1 MLASVAQLDRALAS
15 GAKGFGFNSRR
26 AHRLP
31 GRQFKLKGR
40 HRPFMLQ
47 AKRKI
52 SKRELK
58 QDALITSYMKATT
71 FYGENKK
78 NISIG
83 LTIAVVLI
91 IVSVVYINNRNANNE
106 KATTDLGKV
115 YQYFDSGQY
124 QLAIDG
130 VPQQNIVGLKSI
142 VEEYGSTPSGEM
154 AKFYLA
160 NAYFQLGKIDKAMT
174 QFEDFSPGGE
184 ILAAS
189 RLAGIAACHEAKG
202 NWKEAAGNFE
212 KASTNH
218 EPDAEAAENLNNAAR
233 NYALAG
239 DKEKALTLY
248 KKLKKNYPT
257 TTFARDADR
266 YIAQLSV

>member
-1 MLASVAQLDRALAS
+1 
-15 GAKGFGFNSRR
+15 
-26 AHRLP
+26 
-31 GRQFKLKGR
+31 
-40 HRPFMLQ
+40 MLQ

-71 FYGENKK
+71 FYEENKK
-78 NISIG
+78 NIGVG

-91 IVSVVYINNRNANNE
+91 VASVVYVNNRSANND

-115 YQYFDSGQY
+115 YQHFDGGQY

-130 VPQQNIVGLKSI
+130 IPQQNIVGLKSI

-154 AKFYLA
+154 ARFYLA
-160 NAYFQLGKIDKAMT
+160 NSYFQLGKFDEALKE
-174 QFEDFSPGGE
+174 FEDFSPSGE
-184 ILAAS
+184 ILGAS
-189 RLAGIAACHEAKG
+189 RLAGIAACYEAKG
-202 NWKEAAGNFE
+202 NWIEAAETFE
-212 KASTNH
+212 KASTKYASI
-218 EPDAEAAENLNNAAR
+218 PGAAENLNNAAS
-233 NYALAG
+233 NYAFAG
-239 DKEKALTLY
+239 EKAKALTLF

>member
-1 MLASVAQLDRALAS
+1 
-15 GAKGFGFNSRR
+15 
-26 AHRLP
+26 
-31 GRQFKLKGR
+31 
-40 HRPFMLQ
+40 MLQ
-47 AKRKI
+47 AKKKI

-71 FYGENKK
+71 FYEENKK
-78 NISIG
+78 NIGVG

-91 IVSVVYINNRNANNE
+91 IASVVYVNNRNANND
-106 KATTDLGKV
+106 KATTDLGKI
-115 YQYFDSGQY
+115 YQYFDGGQL

-130 VPQQNIVGLKSI
+130 IPQQNIVGLKSI
-142 VEEYGSTPSGEM
+142 VEEYGNTPSGEM
-154 AKFYLA
+154 ARFYLA
-160 NAYFQLGKIDKAMT
+160 NAYFQLGKIDEALNE
-174 QFEDFSPGGE
+174 FEDFSPSGE
-184 ILAAS
+184 ILTAS

-202 NWKEAAGNFE
+202 QWKEAAANFE
-212 KASTNH
+212 KASTKYA
-218 EPDAEAAENLNNAAR
+218 PDAGAAENLNNAAR

-239 DKEKALTLY
+239 EKEKALSLY